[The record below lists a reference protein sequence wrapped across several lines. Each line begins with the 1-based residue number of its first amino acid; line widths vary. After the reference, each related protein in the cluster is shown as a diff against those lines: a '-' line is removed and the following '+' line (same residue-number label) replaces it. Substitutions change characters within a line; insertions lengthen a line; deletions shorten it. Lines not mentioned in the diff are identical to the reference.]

1 MQTLKRH
8 KRDEHAIQT
17 QSTSPLLKKKK
28 IVSKDKNNQSEEMDI
43 DESHDSLKDLK
54 GPCHQKLS
62 SSMLKRHFLMI
73 KGKRK
78 LDFS

>member
-17 QSTSPLLKKKK
+17 ESTSPPLKKKK

-43 DESHDSLKDLK
+43 DESHDSVKDLK

-62 SSMLKRHFLMI
+62 SSMFTGHYAMLLSF
-73 KGKRK
+73 
-78 LDFS
+78 